1 MLVGAGTV
9 LTPEQVQ
16 RARNAGAEFGVSA
29 GLNEAVVTK
38 ATALGMPFAPGV
50 MTPSDIERGLGLGC
64 KLMKFFPAEIAGG
77 VKALKAFAGPYGH
90 TGVKFIPLGG
100 VNAGNMRDYLALP
113 NVAAVGGTWIVERK
127 LIAEKQWATITK
139 LTAEALQLS
148 TGL

>member
-1 MLVGAGTV
+1 
-9 LTPEQVQ
+9 
-16 RARNAGAEFGVSA
+16 
-29 GLNEAVVTK
+29 
-38 ATALGMPFAPGV
+38 
-50 MTPSDIERGLGLGC
+50 
-64 KLMKFFPAEIAGG
+64 

>member
-1 MLVGAGTV
+1 MLVGAGTL

-16 RARNAGAEFGVSA
+16 RARDAGAEFGVSA
-29 GLNEAVVTK
+29 GLNEVVVTK
-38 ATALGMPFAPGV
+38 ANALGMPFAPGV